1 MEVDGDEFII
11 ALGSFLAKNARRF
24 SAPAGSSQTPSL
36 LAPRE
41 PSIVSTATARSS
53 ATHRASS
60 IARRAPSAIAS
71 LFSFAWAPGRRARRD
86 SGTTTLSQALP
97 PMPQVPAA
105 FLPQGQQQQGQHHA
119 PGSVSTTA
127 TGPVPTKFSLDLAHL
142 AFLEARFRTSPAVRA
157 YIGLPPLPAGTGS
170 RSSTPPSPAVGA
182 ASAPATTTS
191 SSSWMGGWMG
201 GRDTRRNGSNADAK
215 SASAAATAAAADQH
229 LLHIFQF
236 LENLRTLRVAPLAQ
250 RKIRGWNMPAEGTP
264 IRPSCLVNTTHLELK
279 GVPVTAL
286 DLADLHAQISVLAV
300 HAALDALDQALY
312 WPSWTSLATLN
323 LAHNALKDLD
333 AQVLARALNLTH
345 LILHHNLLERVP
357 PVHVLPHL
365 AHLDLSY
372 NQIAVV
378 AAAGQQE
385 DEDHGAAKTETDA
398 VSRGPPAVLHETLQ
412 ELNLAHNALEAAQD
426 VQDQFPAL
434 VKLNIANNNLASIPP
449 FHRLAQLGDLRVLG
463 NPFADLPEY
472 RIAVFRRLAR
482 VDLVMLD
489 GSTITPDERQI
500 LGGNVDA
507 AAVAVAVA
515 AISVDRD
522 LATPSPNHLDDD
534 QPIAALPTRRSNAST
549 SAARR
554 RHRLSYLGAVPLNP
568 EPLVIHHRASEPAML
583 HPASAATV
591 SPRPPSRPA
600 STISTASEPPAI
612 PPRPRR
618 TSDLDPV
625 LAGENFRQR
634 VENLKRQNSDWMR
647 VLVKEELRGD
657 RRSGTGSG
665 SSSIPGLP
673 PATATPDGKKTRHRK
688 NSSLASSV
696 TASGVT
702 APAADGSNEPDGS
715 GRPPLPPRVPLAK
728 TSKETTGSFYIP
740 STTDLSSVTSNAAS
754 SIPDALHA
762 GGGIPSPAP
771 PNPQPAPSGTSTAT
785 HRPATIASHP
795 SSHGAT
801 GSNPTVPSMTTYPVR
816 PFHVELATHTKP
828 VPWSAA
834 VKGTSKL
841 HFERRVLAPTLHDLP
856 HLSDL
861 IRAEVCTA
869 RPTDLD
875 AALPAPVRAQLTVK
889 TARTAPATYMTVRL
903 LRDPAD
909 DDADAYRGAA
919 DALRAALAR
928 QVRLNL
934 HNAHYDT
941 VCAKATCLLCKVAG
955 YVPDP
960 GMVVAPEN
968 ATTTSSS
975 PRVPPMQP
983 VPMDVGTPDDS
994 AIDTASAASSRW
1006 SGTSS
1011 ASSPGP
1017 AAGSWIAR
1025 GAAGVATP
1033 DVEVFDM
1040 RQGQFFAVAGTKR
1053 QPKCAKCGMI
1063 VAVSYGPLPPALAP
1077 AGGSAA

>member
-71 LFSFAWAPGRRARRD
+71 LFSFAWAPARRARRD

-97 PMPQVPAA
+97 PVPQVPAA
-105 FLPQGQQQQGQHHA
+105 FLSQQGQQQQGQGQHA

-157 YIGLPPLPAGTGS
+157 YIGLPPLPAGTDN
-170 RSSTPPSPAVGA
+170 RSSAPPSPAVGA
-182 ASAPATTTS
+182 ASTPAPTAS

-201 GRDTRRNGSNADAK
+201 GRDTRRNGSSADAK

-250 RKIRGWNMPAEGTP
+250 RKIRGWNMPPEGTP

-279 GVPVTAL
+279 GVPTTAL

-357 PVHVLPHL
+357 PIHVLPHL

-385 DEDHGAAKTETDA
+385 GNHDACKAETDA
-398 VSRGPPAVLHETLQ
+398 VSRTPAVLHETLQ
-412 ELNLAHNALEAAQD
+412 ELNLAHNALEGAQD

-434 VKLNIANNNLASIPP
+434 VKLNIANNHLASIPP

-472 RIAVFRRLAR
+472 RIAVFRHLAR

-489 GSTITPDERQI
+489 GSTITPDERQM
-500 LGGNVDA
+500 LGGNIDA
-507 AAVAVAVA
+507 AAVAVA
-515 AISVDRD
+515 AISVNRD
-522 LATPSPNHLDDD
+522 LATPSPNLDDV
-534 QPIAALPTRRSNAST
+534 QPIAALPTRRSGAST
-549 SAARR
+549 SAAKR

-568 EPLVIHHRASEPAML
+568 EPLVIHHRVSEPVML

-591 SPRPPSRPA
+591 SPRPPSRPV

-618 TSDLDPV
+618 TTDLDPV

-634 VENLKRQNSDWMR
+634 VESLKRQNADWMR

-657 RRSGTGSG
+657 RRSGNSGGSG
-665 SSSIPGLP
+665 TIPALP
-673 PATATPDGKKTRHRK
+673 PATATPDAKTRHRK
-688 NSSLASSV
+688 NSSLASSL
-696 TASGVT
+696 TASGAT
-702 APAADGSNEPDGS
+702 APAADGGNEKDGS
-715 GRPPLPPRVPLAK
+715 SRPPLPPRVPLAK
-728 TSKETTGSFYIP
+728 TSKETTGSFYTP
-740 STTDLSSVTSNAAS
+740 STTDSSSVASDVAS
-754 SIPDALHA
+754 SIPDDLHA
-762 GGGIPSPAP
+762 GGVPSPAP
-771 PNPQPAPSGTSTAT
+771 PNPQPAPAGTPTTT
-785 HRPATIASHP
+785 HRPATVASHP

-828 VPWSAA
+828 VSWSAA

-909 DDADAYRGAA
+909 DDADTYRGAA

-934 HNAHYDT
+934 HNAHYDA

-968 ATTTSSS
+968 TAAAGH
-975 PRVPPMQP
+975 VPPLPP
-983 VPMDVGTPDDS
+983 VPLDVAAHDDS
-994 AIDTASAASSRW
+994 AIDTASAASSRR

-1011 ASSPGP
+1011 ASSPGA

-1025 GAAGVATP
+1025 GAARVAVP

-1040 RQGQFFAVAGTKR
+1040 RQGQFFATAGTKR

-1077 AGGSAA
+1077 AGGSAT

>member
-71 LFSFAWAPGRRARRD
+71 LFSFAWAPARRARRD

-97 PMPQVPAA
+97 PVPQVPAA
-105 FLPQGQQQQGQHHA
+105 FLSQQSAQGQQQQGQHA

-157 YIGLPPLPAGTGS
+157 YIGLPPLPAGTGN
-170 RSSTPPSPAVGA
+170 RSSAPPSPAVGA
-182 ASAPATTTS
+182 ASGSATTTS
-191 SSSWMGGWMG
+191 SSSWMGGWMS
-201 GRDTRRNGSNADAK
+201 GRDTRRNGSSADAK

-279 GVPVTAL
+279 GVPATAL

-385 DEDHGAAKTETDA
+385 HGHDAGKTETDA
-398 VSRGPPAVLHETLQ
+398 VSRAPTPTVLHETLQ

-434 VKLNIANNNLASIPP
+434 AKLNIANNNLASIPP

-472 RIAVFRRLAR
+472 RIAVFRHLAR

-489 GSTITPDERQI
+489 GSTITPDERQM
-500 LGGNVDA
+500 LGGNVG
-507 AAVAVAVA
+507 AAVVAVA

-522 LATPSPNHLDDD
+522 LLATPSPNLDDD
-534 QPIAALPTRRSNAST
+534 QPIAALPTRRSGAST
-549 SAARR
+549 SAAKR

-568 EPLVIHHRASEPAML
+568 EPLVIHHRVSEPAML
-583 HPASAATV
+583 HPASAATA
-591 SPRPPSRPA
+591 SQRPPSRPA

-618 TSDLDPV
+618 TTDLDPV

-634 VENLKRQNSDWMR
+634 VESLKRQNADWMR
-647 VLVKEELRGD
+647 LLVKEELRGE
-657 RRSGTGSG
+657 RRSGNSG
-665 SSSIPGLP
+665 SSPIPGLP
-673 PATATPDGKKTRHRK
+673 PATATPDGKTRHRK

-696 TASGVT
+696 AASGAT
-702 APAADGSNEPDGS
+702 APVVDGGNEPDGS
-715 GRPPLPPRVPLAK
+715 SRPPLPPRVALAK
-728 TSKETTGSFYIP
+728 TSKETTGPFYTP
-740 STTDLSSVTSNAAS
+740 SMTDSSSVASDAAS
-754 SIPDALHA
+754 SIPDDLHA
-762 GGGIPSPAP
+762 GGVPSPAP
-771 PNPQPAPSGTSTAT
+771 PNPQPAPAGTLTAT
-785 HRPATIASHP
+785 HRPATVASHP

-909 DDADAYRGAA
+909 DDADAYRSAA

-934 HNAHYDT
+934 HNAHYDA

-960 GMVVAPEN
+960 GMVVAPE
-968 ATTTSSS
+968 TTGSSS
-975 PRVPPMQP
+975 SRVPPLPP

-994 AIDTASAASSRW
+994 AIDTASAASSRR

-1025 GAAGVATP
+1025 GAAGVAAP